1 MVPDQTR
8 NQSSSIS
15 NSFKWVLVLE
25 CWKSQTIYLLK
36 DRHSFFAVVRFSD
49 QKSHLQHASVSRK
62 QQINLNW
69 PQFLQFGNQSLSVQS
84 LSTTT
89 ASIHKKAPPKS
100 IQSISRNTPSVQIF
114 CFKSRFCWPFEQ
126 LQQQSELLGLTTF
139 VMASDFNHADSASP
153 VSS

>member
-1 MVPDQTR
+1 MG
-8 NQSSSIS
+8 II
-15 NSFKWVLVLE
+15 VLE
-25 CWKSQTIYLLK
+25 RWKSKTIYLLK
-36 DRHSFFAVVRFSD
+36 DRHSFSDVMRFSV
-49 QKSHLQHASVSRK
+49 QKSHLLHASVSRK

-69 PQFLQFGNQSLSVQS
+69 PQFLQFGNQSLSVRRPS
-84 LSTTT
+84 TTTT

-114 CFKSRFCWPFEQ
+114 CSKSRFCWPFEQ

>member
-1 MVPDQTR
+1 MG
-8 NQSSSIS
+8 II
-15 NSFKWVLVLE
+15 VLE
-25 CWKSQTIYLLK
+25 CWESKTIYLLK
-36 DRHSFFAVVRFSD
+36 DRHSFSADVMRFSV
-49 QKSHLQHASVSRK
+49 QKSHLLHASVSRK

-69 PQFLQFGNQSLSVQS
+69 PQFLQFGNQSLSFRR
-84 LSTTT
+84 LSTTTTT